1 MVVQEESAANLSS
14 VTMTPCVCREQ
25 PAVREERRKVTLL
38 SFFWLEFVLVIAS
51 LCSYSYNYVIAVDV
65 AHLLRIL
72 ILSPIRSSVCKWGEG
87 LVDSDQV
94 IEPLTNNLLRSV
106 RFRIYLAT

>member
-14 VTMTPCVCREQ
+14 VTMTCCGEQ

-51 LCSYSYNYVIAVDV
+51 LCSYSYNYVIAVVV

-72 ILSPIRSSVCKWGEG
+72 I
-87 LVDSDQV
+87 
-94 IEPLTNNLLRSV
+94 
-106 RFRIYLAT
+106 